1 MKHEPVTITELH
13 VQYDMISR
21 SKNDRPK
28 IEFQT
33 WRAKGERL
41 EKGSLPNTP
50 EDDISKGDE
59 PFDPRSKGQAF

>member
-1 MKHEPVTITELH
+1 MEHEPVTTTELH
-13 VQYDMISR
+13 VQYDTISR
-21 SKNDRPK
+21 SKNDRLK
-28 IEFQT
+28 IELRT
-33 WRAKGERL
+33 RRSKDERL